1 MATSASV
8 TNNANLLKSL
18 WGNQV
23 ADPLY
28 KMSKFAAA
36 VKKDTKFTGDGRYV
50 VVTVAPTAGGSSDF
64 DQALANQA
72 PTTEVRFFVTHK
84 TEYQIA
90 SIDGSAIAQSEGD
103 KGAMLS
109 IVKQQV
115 DKKRYSFGRAM
126 AARMWGT
133 GEGILGTIA
142 STTTISTTSC
152 DLTIPSEVVHF
163 EKGMVCQFATIG
175 TGLVSANTLT
185 VSSLNRTSTTDQ
197 IVFSAALNTI
207 PSMATGLGI
216 VRAGDYG
223 NVMTGMPGWCPVSDP
238 AATAFFGV
246 DRTATDMS
254 RVSGIRYTAGSGGSK
269 EEILIDA
276 AAEGSINASGATMV
290 SVHPKDF
297 AGILKEVG
305 SKRIIDVKTRNAPI
319 SFRGL
324 MLESPMGE
332 MTVVSEPDVPKGY
345 FWIYDPEY
353 ITLRTAG
360 DCPRMLNWAGGGMF
374 IPSSNRDGMQARIG
388 AYGNLFVENPGD
400 VIVGTW

>member
-8 TNNANLLKSL
+8 SANANLLKSL

-28 KMSKFAAA
+28 KMSKFAAS

-50 VVTVAPTAGGSSDF
+50 VVTVSPTAGGSSDF

-90 SIDGSAIAQSEGD
+90 SIDGAAIAQSEGD

-133 GEGILGTIA
+133 GEGIIGVIA
-142 STTTISTTSC
+142 STTTIASANC
-152 DLTIPSEVVHF
+152 DLTVKSDVVHF
-163 EKGMVCQFATIG
+163 EKNMVCQFATIG
-175 TGLVSANTLT
+175 TGLVSSNTLT
-185 VSSLNRTSTTDQ
+185 VSSLNRTATTDQ
-197 IVFSAALNTI
+197 VVFNANLNTI

-216 VRAGDYG
+216 VRAGDYN
-223 NVMTGMPGWCPVSDP
+223 NVMTGLPGWAPIADP
-238 AATAFFGV
+238 GATAFFGV

-276 AAEGSINASGATMV
+276 AAEGSVNASGATMV
-290 SVHPKDF
+290 SANPYDY

-305 SKRIIDVKTRNAPI
+305 SKRVIDVQAREARV
-319 SFRGL
+319 SFRGI

-345 FWIYDPEY
+345 FWIYDPTY

-400 VIVGTW
+400 VIIGTW